1 MLDFSSG
8 IKVLK
13 PLDSLFCNKM
23 QTQNAFF
30 SFQKKKKKW
39 EFRDGIK
46 TNSQAKMLKWIYKN
60 QKK

>member
-46 TNSQAKMLKWIYKN
+46 TNSQAKMLK
-60 QKK
+60 